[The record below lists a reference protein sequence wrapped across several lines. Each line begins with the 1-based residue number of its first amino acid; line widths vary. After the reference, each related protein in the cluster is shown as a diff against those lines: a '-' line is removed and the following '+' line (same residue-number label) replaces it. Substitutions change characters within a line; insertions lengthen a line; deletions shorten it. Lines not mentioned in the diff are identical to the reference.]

1 MNKENYKAKSIN
13 YKTRFLLLS
22 FILYHLYFIILNMRL
37 LISLLLNTLALIIT
51 AYIVPGFEVA
61 NFQSALLA
69 AIVLGVI
76 NTFIKPVLVFLT
88 FPLTIVTLGLFI
100 FVVNAIVLFMTSFFV
115 SGLTINGWLPAI
127 LGAIVLSVVS
137 TILSMLAGNKGKA

>member
-1 MNKENYKAKSIN
+1 
-13 YKTRFLLLS
+13 
-22 FILYHLYFIILNMRL
+22 MRL
-37 LISLLLNTLALIIT
+37 LISLLLNALALILT

-69 AIVLGVI
+69 AIVLAII
-76 NTFIKPVLVFLT
+76 NTFIKPVLLFLT
-88 FPLTIVTLGLFI
+88 LPLTVITLGLFI
-100 FVVNAIVLFMTSFFV
+100 FVVNAIVLFMTTYFV

-137 TILSMLAGNKGKA
+137 TILSSLAKGDKN

>member
-1 MNKENYKAKSIN
+1 
-13 YKTRFLLLS
+13 
-22 FILYHLYFIILNMRL
+22 MRL

-51 AYIVPGFEVA
+51 AYIVPGFQVA

-88 FPLTIVTLGLFI
+88 LPLTIVTLGLFI
-100 FVVNAIVLFMTSFFV
+100 FVVNAIVLFLTSFFV
-115 SGLTINGWLPAI
+115 NGLTINGWLPAI
-127 LGAIVLSVVS
+127 LGAVVLSVVS
-137 TILSMLAGNKGKA
+137 TILSMLAGNKKS